1 MCDPDTSAVLSV
13 YVLWH
18 ASHLG
23 ARAKTNKE
31 LLDNVYNSVLNRNNL
46 VGTIPDGI
54 DGLVNMLNMYVCC
67 THVSCSMCHLLVL
80 MPLLSLTLTLSL
92 SGVCCPLQRPELQY
106 AFRNNSC
113 IDWQYHLAC
122 STVCSTQFDHKS
134 LACSYFY
141 DTRTLSTNRLTG
153 SIPSTI
159 TQLTLL
165 DEMYVSRTVQPAV
178 H

>member
-1 MCDPDTSAVLSV
+1 LYNATAGAQWKQSQNWLTGDPCADLWFGVMCDPDTSAVLSV

-80 MPLLSLTLTLSL
+80 MPLLSLTLSLSL
-92 SGVCCPLQRPELQY
+92 SLWCVLPI
-106 AFRNNSC
+106 A
-113 IDWQYHLAC
+113 A
-122 STVCSTQFDHKS
+122 T
-134 LACSYFY
+134 
-141 DTRTLSTNRLTG
+141 
-153 SIPSTI
+153 
-159 TQLTLL
+159 
-165 DEMYVSRTVQPAV
+165 
-178 H
+178 